1 MGVKIILMKD
11 KNTALYFASLHLLS
25 YSEFNESM
33 QNIFGEEYNEELV
46 EFLMKKDDTASHY
59 ASIYKSEKL
68 LLHVFGKDANEKL
81 IEYVIQEDG
90 MKHTA
95 LHSASRLGYQEIV
108 TLLLNT
114 FSKDKNKQ
122 LIQYLMKE
130 NEMGIRALHLA
141 ALEEHV
147 EIVKLLSEKE
157 ANVINEIAFNM

>member
-1 MGVKIILMKD
+1 M
-11 KNTALYFASLHLLS
+11 FS
-25 YSEFNESM
+25 
-33 QNIFGEEYNEELV
+33 EEYNE

-59 ASIYKSEKL
+59 ASIYKSEN
-68 LLHVFGKDANEKL
+68 VFGKDVNEKL

-114 FSKDKNKQ
+114 FSKDKSKQ
-122 LIQYLMKE
+122 LVQYLMKE